1 MGKIDMARRRSEP
14 RARQHGTAPK
24 KKQIIIA
31 MEGSETEPRYF
42 DSLKS
47 KLRSTNVTLLKRK
60 RTRSSPSDVLKQLD
74 REKRERKKVR
84 EHNAVIEYW
93 AVIDKDN
100 RPPEELNKI
109 ANHAKCKNYHLADSN
124 PCFELWLLLHY
135 KPLNQFSGLEASG
148 DNSACSQVERQLEKL
163 DRSYDKDKKGK
174 LDTSKYMPIINTAI
188 QNAKETDPQPQDRWL
203 NRIGTRVY
211 LLAQSIIDSSPSL
224 RRIHN

>member
-1 MGKIDMARRRSEP
+1 MARTRRRPQS
-14 RARQHGTAPK
+14 RARQHDTALK
-24 KKQIIIA
+24 RKQIIIA
-31 MEGSETEPRYF
+31 MEGSETEQRYF

-47 KLRSTNVTLLKRK
+47 KLRSTNVKLLKRK

-74 REKRERKKVR
+74 KEKRERKKVR

-148 DNSACSQVERQLEKL
+148 DNSACSPVESQLEKL
-163 DRSYDKDKKGK
+163 DKSYDKGKKGRLK
-174 LDTSKYMPIINTAI
+174 TSKYMPIINTAI
-188 QNAKETDPQPQDRWL
+188 KNAKETDPQSQDRWL

-211 LLAQSIIDSSPSL
+211 LLAQSVIDSSPSVQ
-224 RRIHN
+224 HPKN